1 MYHSEKANRKF
12 LIGIIVVITVIIALI
27 ITAMLVLP
35 IYKRW
40 SASLMGQA
48 ELNQAEYNR
57 QIATLEAKQKMES
70 AEYLNK
76 AEIIRAEGVAKAN
89 QIIAEGLGGP
99 EGYLRYL
106 WIQALSQDNKATPQ
120 VIYIPTEAGMPI
132 LEAGKRK

>member
-1 MYHSEKANRKF
+1 MQKDDK
-12 LIGIIVVITVIIALI
+12 IIIIVVGLVITL
-27 ITAMLVLP
+27 ITAFILSLMFGIP
-35 IYKRW
+35 IYNRW
-40 SASLMGQA
+40 RASMAGQA

-89 QIIAEGLGGP
+89 KIIAEGLGGP

>member
-1 MYHSEKANRKF
+1 MQKDDKV
-12 LIGIIVVITVIIALI
+12 IIIIAGVVITLI
-27 ITAMLVLP
+27 VAMILSLMFGLP
-35 IYKRW
+35 IYGRW
-40 SASLMGQA
+40 RASLMGQA

-89 QIIAEGLGGP
+89 KIIAEGLGGP